1 MSTQIQEEIKNQWC
15 EEFENLYLGKWTEF
29 DVCKR
34 AAREAFF
41 AAKSSS
47 YEREQLEINSRNIL
61 LSNLYKY
68 LLPVYESETLR
79 NEEFAEEDWFEDLG
93 KELDFC
99 HKAILGN
106 FDLSEYGD
114 FKNQNQKLQE
124 RISFLEEC
132 NERQKTYYD
141 ENIELRYQ
149 LNNSM
154 NYHCP
159 HFLSNES
166 GTVSCHVDFISQIEK
181 RDQLIEQVYPW
192 IKDPSAIPFV
202 RVRLQWIKQVEE
214 LRGEK

>member
-1 MSTQIQEEIKNQWC
+1 MSIEIPEEQIKAWREEFESQDNFEMQYSKRKNNSGEYFDDEAHHAWMGYRAARKNTQEEIEMYKDAFTLAD
-15 EEFENLYLGKWTEF
+15 EKWQ
-29 DVCKR
+29 
-34 AAREAFF
+34 
-41 AAKSSS
+41 S
-47 YEREQLEINSRNIL
+47 
-61 LSNLYKY
+61 
-68 LLPVYESETLR
+68 TLTQ
-79 NEEFAEEDWFEDLG
+79 AE
-93 KELDFC
+93 
-99 HKAILGN
+99 
-106 FDLSEYGD
+106 
-114 FKNQNQKLQE
+114 KLQE

-202 RVRLQWIKQVEE
+202 RVRLQWIKQIEE
-214 LRGEK
+214 LKGEK